1 MTSSLKKLT
10 AIFESLPDQEQNT
23 LMDFAEFLQS
33 RSPQR
38 ESVPMEPVE
47 IPRPEKESVV
57 AAIKR
62 LNQTYPMV
70 QRSLLFNETSE
81 LMMQHMLQ
89 GRVAIEVIDELEILF
104 EQKYKLVIGEQ
115 DQ

>member
-1 MTSSLKKLT
+1 MTSSQKKLT
-10 AIFESLPDQEQNT
+10 AIFESLPEQEQKT

-33 RSPQR
+33 RSPQV
-38 ESVPMEPVE
+38 EPVPMEPVA

-70 QRSLLFNETSE
+70 ERSLLFNETSE
-81 LMMQHMLQ
+81 LMMQHMMQ
-89 GRVAIEVIDELEILF
+89 GRAALDIIDELEILF
-104 EQKYKLVIGEQ
+104 EQKYKIVIGEQ
-115 DQ
+115 DK

>member
-1 MTSSLKKLT
+1 MTDSVKKLT
-10 AIFESLPDQEQNT
+10 DIFESLPDKQQAT
-23 LMDFAEFLQS
+23 LLEFAEFLQS

-38 ESVPMEPVE
+38 EPVQTEPVA

-81 LMMQHMLQ
+81 LMMQHMMQ
-89 GRVAIEVIDELEILF
+89 GRAAMEIIDELEILF
-104 EQKYKLVIGEQ
+104 EQKFKLVIGEQ
-115 DQ
+115 DK